1 MPSSITFKGNP
12 LTLEGKTLKVGDKA
26 PGFKVT
32 SQELKEVTLADFK
45 GKTKIIS
52 SFPSLDTPVCDL
64 QVREFNKRSASFS
77 SDIVVIGISKDL
89 PFAQKRFCQ
98 EHDIKNI
105 ILSDYKDSSFGL
117 SYGLIIKE
125 WNLLARSVLIID
137 KNDILRYMQ
146 IVPELATQPD
156 YDDVLK
162 NLDNIIKEK

>member
-1 MPSSITFKGNP
+1 MRSITFKSNP
-12 LTLEGKTLKVGDKA
+12 LTLVGRLPEINGTA
-26 PGFKVT
+26 PDFKVT
-32 SQELKEVTLADFK
+32 SRDLGEKTLGDFK
-45 GKTKIIS
+45 GKIKIIA
-52 SFPSLDTPVCDL
+52 SFPSLDTPVCDM
-64 QVREFNKRSASFS
+64 QVREFNKRSVSFS
-77 SDIVVIGISKDL
+77 PDIVVIGISKDL

-146 IVPELATQPD
+146 IVSELTNQPD
-156 YDDVLK
+156 YEDALK
-162 NLDNIIKEK
+162 NLDRIIKEK